1 MVPLPKSVSLSNSIL
16 LIWLKLHSSYW
27 LEKMNTFQYTPQ
39 PVQYIIQIGVL
50 HILVTK
56 QIFFSTKKTI
66 FTSEQV
72 IYTDIQ
78 WQSNLFLGKICKN
91 LFRQGAI
98 LHFQYYLLNFLPIF
112 QNKFL
117 TIVNAIYIL
126 YEAKIGVKL
135 GCFFATE
142 GSSDFAEILFSTIF

>member
-27 LEKMNTFQYTPQ
+27 LEKMNTFQFTPQ

-50 HILVTK
+50 HMMVTN

-78 WQSNLFLGKICKN
+78 WQSNLFFGKICKN

-98 LHFQYYLLNFLPIF
+98 LHFQYHLLNFLPIF

-126 YEAKIGVKL
+126 YEAKL
-135 GCFFATE
+135 E
-142 GSSDFAEILFSTIF
+142 

>member
-27 LEKMNTFQYTPQ
+27 LEKNEYVSVHTAACTVYNSDWGST
-39 PVQYIIQIGVL
+39 YDGY
-50 HILVTK
+50 K
-56 QIFFSTKKTI
+56 SNIFFNKKKTI

-78 WQSNLFLGKICKN
+78 WQSNLFLRKICKN

-126 YEAKIGVKL
+126 YEAKL
-135 GCFFATE
+135 E
-142 GSSDFAEILFSTIF
+142 